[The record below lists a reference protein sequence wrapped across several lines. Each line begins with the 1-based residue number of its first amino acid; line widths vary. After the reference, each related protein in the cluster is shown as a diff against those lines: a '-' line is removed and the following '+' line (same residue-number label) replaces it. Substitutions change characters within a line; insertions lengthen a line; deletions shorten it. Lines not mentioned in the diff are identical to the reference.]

1 VKARRTPRQRHD
13 AQMAS
18 ARERIVPALLTLPEA
33 AVYLGLTFAALMD
46 RVYRTCEIP
55 SVRLPGKGERRSRR
69 VRRVDLDALIA
80 KGFIPSFEQQQHSSA
95 RLPALRRV

>member
-1 VKARRTPRQRHD
+1 MKPRLTRRQRHD

-33 AVYLGLTFAALMD
+33 AVYMGLTFDGLKD

-55 SVRLPGKGERRSRR
+55 SVRLPGKGESRSRR

-95 RLPALRRV
+95 RPPALRRA